1 MNSVS
6 FGSKCEFN
14 RDLYK
19 AAIKGD
25 IQPFTDDNQH
35 LDLILTP
42 IKNTVLHVHLSSET
56 RKSISFVREMLEKC
70 TSLLLQVNANGDTP
84 LHVAARHGYSA
95 IVEVLIDCAKS
106 QPQDPES
113 GLEHKQLMIRKSNNE
128 GNSALHEA
136 VVSDYVRVVEIL
148 TKEDPEFSYFANNLG
163 ETPLFIAAERGCL
176 LSLREILE
184 RCKSAAHEGPHGMT
198 ALHRA
203 VENQHLGIT
212 RELLKN
218 KQCLTKN
225 RNERGWTPLHIAAYS
240 GSFPIAKL
248 LLESDISAAY
258 VADKDRK
265 MTPLHM
271 AVSNAYP
278 FHIWYWPKKR
288 YVHMQIIEEIISQC
302 PDCCQMVDDG
312 GWNVLHFAMTKLT
325 VQQLNSLLE
334 NPILRDLVTKKDAK
348 GNTPLH
354 VLAACR
360 PQVYPRIKK
369 KLKASRYHDAVN
381 QQNDTI
387 HDIIVDGSP
396 QLQEEIQELSSSD
409 GTGPYRRGIIS
420 KNPLWIFIRLPKFEK
435 TKDSEL
441 VVATLIATVTFTA
454 ALTMPGGYQSEKG
467 PDQGTAFLSRK
478 AAFQAFVLTD
488 ATAFVLSLAAVF
500 LHFVA
505 SWNLSAL
512 WFYRAYAR
520 FLIRLAIVA
529 IVVAFSTGTYAVL
542 SPSLGFAIATCLIGL
557 SFFLGIFADN

>member
-1 MNSVS
+1 MDSVS
-6 FGSKCEFN
+6 FGSECEFN

-42 IKNTVLHVHLSSET
+42 IKNTILHVHLSSET
-56 RKSISFVREMLEKC
+56 RKSTLFVREMLEKC
-70 TSLLLQVNANGDTP
+70 PSLLRQVNANGDTP
-84 LHVAARHGYSA
+84 LHVAARHGCFP
-95 IVEVLIDCAKS
+95 IVKVLIQYAKT

-113 GLEHKQLMIRKSNNE
+113 GLEYKQLMIRKSNNE

-148 TKEDPEFSYFANNLG
+148 TKEDPEFSHFANNLG

-176 LSLREILE
+176 LSLREILK

-198 ALHRA
+198 ALHVA
-203 VENQHLGIT
+203 VKNNHLGIT

-218 KQCLTKN
+218 KESLTRN
-225 RNERGWTPLHIAAYS
+225 RNQNGWTPLHFAAYYVS
-240 GSFPIAKL
+240 IANSSPKYTL
-248 LLESDISAAY
+248 
-258 VADKDRK
+258 
-265 MTPLHM
+265 PL
-271 AVSNAYP
+271 
-278 FHIWYWPKKR
+278 KKK
-288 YVHMQIIEEIISQC
+288 YMHMQIIEEIISQC
-302 PDCCQMVDDG
+302 PDCCQMVDDR

-325 VQQLNSLLE
+325 VLQLNSLLE
-334 NPILRDLVTKKDAK
+334 NPIIRDLITKKDAK

-360 PQVYPRIKK
+360 PGAYPHIKE
-369 KLKASRYHDAVN
+369 KLKASRYHSAVN
-381 QQNDTI
+381 KQNDSI
-387 HDIIVDGSP
+387 HDILVDGSP
-396 QLQEEIQELSSSD
+396 QLQEEIQELSNSD

-420 KNPLWIFIRLPKFEK
+420 KSPFWIFHRLPRYEK

-441 VVATLIATVTFTA
+441 VVVTLIATVTFTA

-467 PDQGTAFLSRK
+467 PRQGTAFLSRK
-478 AAFQAFVLTD
+478 AAFQAFVITD

-500 LHFVA
+500 LHFFA
-505 SWNLSAL
+505 SWNLSRF
-512 WFYRAYAR
+512 WFYRAHTR
-520 FLIRLAIVA
+520 FLISSAIVA
-529 IVVAFSTGTYAVL
+529 MVVAFSSGTYAVL

-557 SFFLGIFADN
+557 SFFLVILRIGYVFEKRRRRSMNERSGA